1 MEMKSYMKVYVNFPS
16 DDEGILELNKSIAM
30 FHATLVM
37 KQVDALNLDNASKR
51 KVIKGLLEKAKEEI
65 NIEKNKG
72 TSDIKH

>member
-1 MEMKSYMKVYVNFPS
+1 MKVYVNFPS

-51 KVIKGLLEKAKEEI
+51 KVIKGLLEKAKEEM
-65 NIEKNKG
+65 NIGKNKG